1 MIDRMLD
8 GNVDVLEGKPEKAIV
23 TLAIPILIYLFIS
36 NSYNIIDGMW
46 ISGIGK
52 AAITGV
58 GSVTPLFNVVNGVG
72 MGIGAGAT
80 SAISYFIGLNDKD
93 KADNVGLHTIILT
106 LIISVILTVV
116 IVFSLKYY
124 LGMYHIGSDAFNQ
137 AMEYGIPLFLN
148 LYSFVFLGVLT
159 GILRGEGETKKP
171 MIASST
177 GLILN
182 AILDPVFIYILNMGV
197 MGAAVSTILTSILSL
212 IILSYWVFVKKT
224 TYIQFSFKSF
234 KFDSSIIKRILS
246 VGFPASVELVIMNI
260 ATTLYLM
267 FISSIS
273 GNYGVAVFTTGN
285 WIYYLGI
292 MPITATCFALV
303 PVVGNSFGAGDL
315 EKIKNAYK
323 FGCKYAV
330 ILGTLIAICIFVFAE
345 PLGLI
350 FANTS
355 QNSDLLGGLV
365 LFIRIVVFCLP
376 FLGIGLP
383 STFMYQGL
391 GKGVHSLMWTLIRE
405 LLFSV
410 FFTYLFG
417 IVFSY
422 GLMGIWT
429 GLVVGR
435 TLANILNYIFANRT
449 LNHLNLEQTD
459 IG

>member
-1 MIDRMLD
+1 MID
-8 GNVDVLEGKPEKAIV
+8 GNVDVLKGKPEKAIV
-23 TLAIPILIYLFIS
+23 TLAIPILIYLLIS

-52 AAITGV
+52 AAITAV
-58 GSVTPLFNVVNGVG
+58 GSITPLFNVVNGVA

-80 SAISYFIGLNDKD
+80 SAISYFIGLNDKGR
-93 KADNVGLHTIILT
+93 ADNVGVHTIILT
-106 LIISVILTVV
+106 LIISVIMTVV
-116 IVFSLKYY
+116 IVFSLRYY
-124 LGMYHIGSDAFNQ
+124 LGMYHIDANAINQ
-137 AMEYGIPLFLN
+137 GMEYGIPLFLN

-171 MIASST
+171 MIASSI

-182 AILDPVFIYILNMGV
+182 AILDPIFIYTLNMGV
-197 MGAAVSTILTSILSL
+197 MGAAISTILTSILSL
-212 IILSYWVFVKKT
+212 VILSYWVFVKKT
-224 TYIQFSFKSF
+224 TYLKFSFKSF
-234 KFDSSIIKRILS
+234 KFDLFIIKKILS
-246 VGFPASVELVIMNI
+246 VGIPASIELFIMNI

-273 GNYGVAVFTTGN
+273 GNYGIAVFTAGN

-303 PVVGNSFGAGDL
+303 PVVGNALGSGDL
-315 EKIKNAYK
+315 DKIKKAYE

-350 FANTS
+350 FSHTS
-355 QNSDLLGGLV
+355 QNSDLLSGLV

-417 IVFSY
+417 IVFSF
-422 GLMGIWT
+422 GLTGIWA

-435 TLANILNYIFANRT
+435 TLANILNYIFANHT
-449 LNHLNLEQTD
+449 LNHLNLEQSD
-459 IG
+459 VIS

>member
-1 MIDRMLD
+1 MID
-8 GNVDVLEGKPEKAIV
+8 GNVDVLKGKPEKAIV
-23 TLAIPILIYLFIS
+23 TLAIPILIYLLIS

-52 AAITGV
+52 AAITAV
-58 GSVTPLFNVVNGVG
+58 GSITPLFNVVNGVA

-93 KADNVGLHTIILT
+93 RADNVGVHTIILT
-106 LIISVILTVV
+106 LIISVIMTVV
-116 IVFSLKYY
+116 IVFSLRYY
-124 LGMYHIGSDAFNQ
+124 LGMYHIDANAINQ
-137 AMEYGIPLFLN
+137 GMEYGIPLFLN

-171 MIASST
+171 MIASSI

-182 AILDPVFIYILNMGV
+182 AILDPIFIYTLNMGV
-197 MGAAVSTILTSILSL
+197 MGAAISTILTSILSL
-212 IILSYWVFVKKT
+212 VILSYWVFVKKT
-224 TYIQFSFKSF
+224 TYLKFSFKSF
-234 KFDSSIIKRILS
+234 KFDLFIIKKILS
-246 VGFPASVELVIMNI
+246 VGIPASIELFIMNI

-273 GNYGVAVFTTGN
+273 GNYGIAVFTAGN

-303 PVVGNSFGAGDL
+303 PVVGNALGSGDL
-315 EKIKNAYK
+315 DKIKKAYE

-350 FANTS
+350 FSHTS
-355 QNSDLLGGLV
+355 QNSDLLSGLV

-376 FLGIGLP
+376 FLGIGIP
-383 STFMYQGL
+383 STFLYQGL
-391 GKGVHSLMWTLIRE
+391 GKGVHSLMCKLIME

-417 IVFSY
+417 IVFSF
-422 GLMGIWT
+422 GLTGIWA

-435 TLANILNYIFANRT
+435 TLANILNYIFANHT
-449 LNHLNLEQTD
+449 LNHLNLEQSD
-459 IG
+459 VIS

>member
-1 MIDRMLD
+1 MLD
-8 GNVDVLEGKPEKAIV
+8 GNVDVFKEKPEKAII

-36 NSYNIIDGMW
+36 NSYNIVDGMW

-58 GSVTPLFNVVNGVG
+58 GSITPLFNVVNGVA

-93 KADNVGLHTIILT
+93 KADNVGVHTIILT
-106 LIISVILTVV
+106 VIISVILTIA
-116 IVFSLKYY
+116 IVFSLKFY
-124 LGMYHIGSDAFNQ
+124 LTMYRIDADAVNQ
-137 AMEYGIPLFLN
+137 GLEYGILLFSN

-182 AILDPVFIYILNMGV
+182 AILDPFFIYVLNMGV
-197 MGAAVSTILTSILSL
+197 KGAALSTVLTSILSL
-212 IILSYWVFVKKT
+212 LILSYWVFVKKT
-224 TYIQFSFKSF
+224 TYLQFSLKSF
-234 KFDSSIIKRILS
+234 KFDLSIIKKILS
-246 VGFPASVELVIMNI
+246 VGIPASIELFIMSI

-273 GNYGVAVFTTGN
+273 GNYGIAVFTAGN

-303 PVVGNSFGAGDL
+303 PVVGNAFGAGDFG
-315 EKIKNAYK
+315 KIKRAYK
-323 FGCKYAV
+323 FGCKSAL

-350 FANTS
+350 FASTAEN
-355 QNSDLLGGLV
+355 NDLLGGLV

-383 STFMYQGL
+383 STFLYQGL
-391 GKGVHSLMWTLIRE
+391 GNGVSSLMWTLIRE

-417 IVFSY
+417 IFFSF
-422 GLMGIWT
+422 GLTGIWW
-429 GLVVGR
+429 GFVVGR
-435 TLANILNYIFANRT
+435 TLANILNYLFANHT
-449 LNHLNLEQTD
+449 LNHLGLEQSD
-459 IG
+459 EVL